1 MIKIRYSN
9 FYGKYVVTREISG
22 ITDARFNYTTTPDDT
37 LESILDSL
45 HALGFEDS
53 DISVESRA

>member
-1 MIKIRYSN
+1 MIKIRYSK
-9 FYGKYVVTREISG
+9 FFGRYLVTKETNGVI
-22 ITDARFNYTTTPDDT
+22 DARFNYTTTPDDT